1 MEFPRFEFAC
11 GGYSTGG
18 LRPPLLVL
26 LQRPFAGKNGDFCG
40 AQTHKRRASARVGVI
55 IVLATGN
62 ASSAGTVMPAARRF
76 VSAVVE
82 PFGQR
87 QASRRLFG
95 RIAASP
101 LGQRN
106 ENTPNAD

>member
-1 MEFPRFEFAC
+1 
-11 GGYSTGG
+11 
-18 LRPPLLVL
+18 VL
-26 LQRPFAGKNGDFCG
+26 SQRPFAGKNGDFCG
-40 AQTHKRRASARVGVI
+40 AQTHIRKSGGHQPAVGVI

-62 ASSAGTVMPAARRF
+62 DFVISGYGHEQERRTSVRRGF

-87 QASRRLFG
+87 QASRRPFG